1 MTNFSILTNT
11 NAQVALS
18 SLTAIQTSLTK
29 TQKQISTGENV
40 ADATDNAAVFSVAQ
54 GIRANIQSYNSIS
67 NALNDGQ
74 GIASVALN
82 GATSV
87 SNLIQ
92 NITATLTSLS
102 DTTIN
107 DQQRQTYTAQ
117 LKAQIDQVQTFI
129 NGSTYN
135 GVNLIGANAGTQG
148 LAFSNYTAPTN
159 VSVLTGINGSTLTVH
174 AANLTG
180 GTLGTDGFLGLARL
194 VYEVGAG
201 GSSANDTISS
211 ASLYVTGGVLTSRS
225 EINASEALAALAQ
238 VTNSQSAYVT
248 GTQTAGVPSVFGAA
262 LANFTNQVNN
272 ALGSLGADSNNIQL
286 QLTFNQNLSNAVTTG
301 LGNLVDANLATASAQ
316 LTALQT
322 QQQLA
327 TQTLS
332 IANQTPQIILN
343 LFK

>member
-18 SLTAIQTSLTK
+18 NLSSVQTQLSK
-29 TQKQISTGENV
+29 VQNQISTGESV
-40 ADATDNAAVFSVAQ
+40 SSATDNAAVFSVAQ
-54 GIRANIQSYNSIS
+54 GIRANIQGYNAIS
-67 NALNDGQ
+67 TALNDSQ
-74 GIASVALN
+74 GVTSVALT

-87 SNLIQ
+87 SNLLQ
-92 NITATLTSLS
+92 SITSTLTSLS
-102 DTTIN
+102 DNSIN

-117 LKAQIDQVQTFI
+117 LKNQIDQVQTFI

-135 GVNLIGANAGTQG
+135 GVNLIGSSEGTQG
-148 LAFSNYTAPTN
+148 LNFSNYSAPTN
-159 VSVLTGINGSTLTVH
+159 ISVLSGINGSALTVH

-194 VYEVGAG
+194 VYAVGAG

-211 ASLYVTGGVLTSRS
+211 ASLYVTGGALVSRS
-225 EINASEALAALAQ
+225 EINASEALAALAN
-238 VTNSQSAYVT
+238 VANSQSAYVT
-248 GTQTAGVPSVFGAA
+248 GTQTAGVPSVFGSS

-286 QLTFNQNLSNAVTTG
+286 QLTFNQSLTNAVTTG
-301 LGNLVDANLATASAQ
+301 LGSLVDANLAQASAQ

-332 IANQTPQIILN
+332 IANANPQTILS